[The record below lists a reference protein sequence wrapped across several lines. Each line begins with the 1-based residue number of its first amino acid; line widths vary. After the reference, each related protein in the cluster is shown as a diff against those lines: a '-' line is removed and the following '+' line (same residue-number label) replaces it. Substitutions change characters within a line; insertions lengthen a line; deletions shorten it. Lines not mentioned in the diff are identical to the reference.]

1 MDYLPLPGT
10 PVEEIDTP
18 AIIVDL
24 DIAEANIEAMSTFAS
39 ENGVSLRPH
48 MKTGKSPFWALKQ
61 IEAGAIGV
69 CAAKVGEA
77 EMLAEGGVNEILITN
92 QIVGQTK
99 IRRLFG
105 VASRAN
111 VTVAVD
117 SHENVAELSEAA
129 QAFGR
134 ELGVILEV
142 ETGMKR
148 AGVEPGEAATT
159 LAKAVDRAPGLRFDG
174 VMGYEGGAVYT
185 ENFDLRKRQALE
197 SVDNLL
203 RAADDIEASGLEVK
217 IISAGGTGTY
227 DITGK
232 VDRITELQCGSY
244 LFMDAKYLQV
254 FGDHPHP
261 FRPALTVSGTVTSRP
276 APGRAIADPGQKAI
290 SIDQG
295 VPEVISIEGAIV
307 QGLSEEHCVM
317 KTEGPADNLK
327 IGDKISFLPTHSDT
341 TIAQHAYYFC
351 VRDGILETVV
361 EITGRGR
368 FT

>member
-24 DIAEANIEAMSTFAS
+24 DIAEANVGAMSAFAS
-39 ENGVSLRPH
+39 ENGVNLRPH
-48 MKTGKSPFWALKQ
+48 MKTGKSPYWALKQ

-77 EMLAEGGVNEILITN
+77 EILAEGGVREILVTN

-117 SHENVAELSEAA
+117 SHENVAELSDAA

-142 ETGMKR
+142 ETGMER

-159 LAKAVDRAPGLRFDG
+159 LAQAVDRAPGLRFDG

-185 ENFDLRKRQALE
+185 EDFDQRKREALE
-197 SVDNLL
+197 TLDKLL
-203 RAADDIEASGLEVK
+203 SAVDDIEAADTEPASSGRDNSGHRAQRSRLPGPVRPDQPK
-217 IISAGGTGTY
+217 NLAGGDGEGQII
-227 DITGK
+227 D
-232 VDRITELQCGSY
+232 GS
-244 LFMDAKYLQV
+244 
-254 FGDHPHP
+254 
-261 FRPALTVSGTVTSRP
+261 
-276 APGRAIADPGQKAI
+276 
-290 SIDQG
+290 
-295 VPEVISIEGAIV
+295 EVAIV
-307 QGLSEEHCVM
+307 LM
-317 KTEGPADNLK
+317 KVGYLD
-327 IGDKISFLPTHSDT
+327 
-341 TIAQHAYYFC
+341 HAR
-351 VRDGILETVV
+351 VPP
-361 EITGRGR
+361 
-368 FT
+368 